1 MKANAVLVQIASD
14 CQWRNRLITAGH
26 AHRSN
31 VLLIQPLGCRYRNLF
46 GSRTSLADCTAQL
59 ILAWTTYRWELTVY
73 SRSIGRDLVQS
84 K

>member
-1 MKANAVLVQIASD
+1 MKANAILVQIASD

-59 ILAWTTYRWELTVY
+59 MYLRGPRIVGNLRYIVVRLAV
-73 SRSIGRDLVQS
+73 I
-84 K
+84 